1 MKKLLAVAVLLCSI
15 QNSYAIFIDKGI
27 YLTDTTS
34 GLDWL
39 DVTASVNRSYND
51 VSSQFGIGGLF
62 EGWRYATGLEF
73 NGLVANWTGASP
85 GTDYSQLTH
94 PEGAGSIDGL
104 SSALG
109 STLDISYLIAIGMT
123 FDHRYHYA
131 EGYGLDST
139 SGLLEDSI
147 VRNHGHVTY
156 HYKAILVD
164 DDRDVGSVDF
174 SSGHYGWLPVGS
186 GTTDTGSY
194 LVRGAVAASHVPEPT
209 TIALLGLG
217 LAGLGFSR
225 RKAIAKNLN

>member
-1 MKKLLAVAVLLCSI
+1 MKKLLVVAVLLCSF
-15 QNSYAIFIDKGI
+15 QNSYAIFIDKGT

-34 GLDWL
+34 GFDWL

-123 FDHRYHYA
+123 FDQRYHYA
-131 EGYGLDST
+131 EGSGWDYTL
-139 SGLLEDSI
+139 GLLADRAP
-147 VRNHGHVTY
+147 RNDRRVTWQEV
-156 HYKAILVD
+156 AILWD
-164 DDRDVGSVDF
+164 DDRDVGSMDF
-174 SSGHYGWLPVGS
+174 SSGHYGTLPVGA
-186 GTTDTGSY
+186 GTYGTQG
-194 LVRGAVAASHVPEPT
+194 R
-209 TIALLGLG
+209 I
-217 LAGLGFSR
+217 
-225 RKAIAKNLN
+225 